1 LVYKAEANGA
11 SSFFRLRFGKI
22 LCDADHI
29 SYKILRLFTKSAY
42 SLAILYGESRIR
54 FEAPQFMPYSVRVN
68 EQAKTITLA
77 CWSTI
82 TIDHLMDYERVYW
95 GGFEHVGFHHIVD
108 LQLAELDV
116 SLEEGL
122 MLATHATPTDLK
134 AYSGARSAMVAAD
147 DEQEILLLA
156 YRDARHAMCS
166 PDIREVKVFRDLE
179 LAKAWIQEAETVFNS
194 GT

>member
-1 LVYKAEANGA
+1 
-11 SSFFRLRFGKI
+11 
-22 LCDADHI
+22 
-29 SYKILRLFTKSAY
+29 
-42 SLAILYGESRIR
+42 
-54 FEAPQFMPYSVRVN
+54 MPYSVRVN

-108 LQLAELDV
+108 LQLAELNV

-122 MLATHATPTDLK
+122 MLATHATPIDLK

-179 LAKAWIQEAETVFNS
+179 AAKAWIQETETVFN
-194 GT
+194 T

>member
-1 LVYKAEANGA
+1 LVYKAEANGLKR
-11 SSFFRLRFGKI
+11 FFHTRFGKI
-22 LCDADHI
+22 LCDVGHI
-29 SYKILRLFTKSAY
+29 SDKILRLFTNSAY
-42 SLAILYGESRIR
+42 SLAILYGESR
-54 FEAPQFMPYSVRVN
+54 FQLHTALFMPYSVRVN

-108 LQLAELDV
+108 LQLAELNV

-179 LAKAWIQEAETVFNS
+179 AAKAWIQETETVFN
-194 GT
+194 T